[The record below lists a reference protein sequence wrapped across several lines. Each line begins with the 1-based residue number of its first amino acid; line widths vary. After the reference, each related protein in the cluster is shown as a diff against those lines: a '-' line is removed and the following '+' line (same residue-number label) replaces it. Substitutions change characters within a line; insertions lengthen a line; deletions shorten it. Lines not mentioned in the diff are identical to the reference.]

1 MYLNCFNDTG
11 IQIMGKTANELKKL
25 EEDGE
30 DRKILDAFQDATC
43 KTFIFRCKAKM
54 DTYQDQ
60 QRYVWIVALRV
71 WRMFTDLLQQSTL
84 PGIYRSSARL
94 CV

>member
-1 MYLNCFNDTG
+1 M
-11 IQIMGKTANELKKL
+11 QIMGTSANDLKKL
-25 EEDGE
+25 EEEGE

-60 QRYVWIVALRV
+60 QRYGLNVALIV
-71 WRMFTDLLQQSTL
+71 
-84 PGIYRSSARL
+84 
-94 CV
+94 